1 MEKILLAFVSLAL
14 ASASGLNQASVL
26 KKGLLAGYDKTAKP
40 EGVTKVKLGLHLLDI
55 GICPHHQVQYTSPLR
70 DF

>member
-1 MEKILLAFVSLAL
+1 MANDEKEVLEQKLA
-14 ASASGLNQASVL
+14 QYRE
-26 KKGLLAGYDKTAKP
+26 K
-40 EGVTKVKLGLHLLDI
+40 GVTKVKLGLHLLDI